1 VKRIGLLFVTS
12 GFVALI
18 SALTFTT
25 VHAMQNNES
34 PKAALAKA
42 PKAAVQAFAHS
53 LQKLSAEVKPGGAAA
68 EAPAAS
74 DSATVS
80 ASGPASAPASG
91 SGAASTDGS
100 AAAAADAKLF
110 EVMQDGK
117 LLNSF
122 DTFADAVA
130 YAKTQKNVKVVY
142 KTQNA
147 VIWGNSGSPAGS
159 AHIDVPL
166 IEQMPELE
174 RGCEVTSLA
183 MLLQSAGVN
192 VDKMT
197 LAQQVKKDPT
207 PFEMKDGQRYFGDP
221 NRGFVGD
228 IQSFDNPGYGVYH
241 GPIKEL
247 AEQYLPDRI
256 VDATGADF
264 TDLYGFLDQ
273 GIPVWTIV
281 NMDYMP
287 LSDDDFEQWQTPD
300 GPIEI
305 TYKEHSVLVTGY
317 DDEYIYIN
325 DPLNETDKVDKDS
338 FIAAWEQMGKQAI
351 SYVPKLL
358 SKAGKT

>member
-1 VKRIGLLFVTS
+1 VKRTGLLLLTT

-18 SALTFTT
+18 SGLTFTS
-25 VHAMQNNES
+25 VHAVQNNES
-34 PKAALAKA
+34 PKAALANA
-42 PKAAVQAFAHS
+42 PKVAVQAFAHS
-53 LQKLSAEVKPGGAAA
+53 LQKLSVKVKPGD
-68 EAPAAS
+68 APAA
-74 DSATVS
+74 APET
-80 ASGPASAPASG
+80 AAPAAP
-91 SGAASTDGS
+91 AADAGDASKANGS
-100 AAAAADAKLF
+100 AAAAAEAKLF
-110 EVMQDGK
+110 EVMQNGK
-117 LLNSF
+117 LVDSF
-122 DTFADAVA
+122 DTFAEAVA
-130 YAKTQKNVKVVY
+130 YAKTLQNVKVVY

-147 VIWGNSGSPAGS
+147 VVWGNAGSPAGS
-159 AHIDVPL
+159 AQIDVPL

-207 PFEMKDGQRYFGDP
+207 PFEMKNGERYFGDP

-228 IQSFDNPGYGVYH
+228 IESFDNPGYGVYH

-247 AEQYLPDRI
+247 AEQYLPDRV

-281 NMDYMP
+281 NMDYKP
-287 LSDDDFEQWQTPD
+287 LSGDDFEQWQTPD

-325 DPLNETDKVDKDS
+325 DPLNEADKVDKDS

-351 SYVPKLL
+351 SYVPKLE